1 MDKALEMK
9 TMTED
14 LDDVIIESLDYGNRY
29 MGLGKVAEY
38 IPALAMA
45 DPNQLGMTVLTADGQ
60 YHTGGDWDQQF
71 TLQSVAKVML
81 LVYALKE
88 LGQERVFSRVGVEPS
103 GDSFNSIV
111 KLETKG
117 NHPLNPFINAGAIA
131 TMSLILEYGRTFAQF
146 MSFLEKT
153 LGKEQLEID
162 QGVYCSEVET
172 GDLNRSLAYF
182 MKADKVI
189 KGDVEETLDAYFK
202 MCSVL
207 ANTKDLARFAMMLAN
222 DGVDIF
228 TKEQILDAYN
238 TSLVKT
244 LMVTCGMYDHS
255 GEFAIKVGMP
265 AKSGVGGGIMTLAQS
280 KAGIGVFSPAL
291 DDKGNSLPGIKT
303 LEYMSWSLDLH
314 YFKGSH

>member
-1 MDKALEMK
+1 MEKALEMK
-9 TMTED
+9 TLSED

-29 MGLGKVAEY
+29 MGLGRVADY
-38 IPALAMA
+38 IPALSKA
-45 DPNQLGMTVLTADGQ
+45 DASQLGITVLTCDGQ
-60 YHTGGDWDQQF
+60 YHTGGDWEQLF

-88 LGQERVFSRVGVEPS
+88 LGQERVFSRVGVEPT

-131 TMSLILEYGRTFAQF
+131 IMSLILEHGRTFSDF
-146 MSFLEKT
+146 MSFLGKT
-153 LGKEQLEID
+153 LGREHLEID
-162 QGVYCSEVET
+162 EVVYLSEVET
-172 GDLNRSLAYF
+172 GNLNRSLAFF
-182 MKADKVI
+182 MKANDVI
-189 KGDVEETLDAYFK
+189 KSDVEVTLDAYFK

-207 ANTKDLARFAMMLAN
+207 ANTKDLARFGMILAN
-222 DGVDIF
+222 DGVDLF
-228 TKEQILDAYN
+228 TNEQILDAYN

-244 LMVTCGMYDHS
+244 LMVTCGMYDNS

-265 AKSGVGGGIMTLAQS
+265 AKSGVGGGILTLAQS

-291 DDKGNSLPGIKT
+291 DEKGNSLSGIKA

>member
-1 MDKALEMK
+1 MERALEMK
-9 TMTED
+9 TLTED
-14 LDDVIIESLDYGNRY
+14 LDEVILEALDYGKRY
-29 MGLGKVAEY
+29 LGLGKVADY
-38 IPALAMA
+38 IPALAKA
-45 DPNQLGMTVLTADGQ
+45 DPDKLGITVLTADGV
-60 YHTGGDWDQQF
+60 YHTGGDWEQLF
-71 TLQSVAKVML
+71 TLQSVSKVML

-88 LGQERVFSRVGVEPS
+88 LGQERVFSRVGVEPT

-131 TMSLILEYGRTFAQF
+131 TMSLVLEHGRTFEDF
-146 MSFLEKT
+146 MKFLAKT
-153 LGKEQLEID
+153 LGREHLDID
-162 QGVYCSEVET
+162 EEVLQSEMET
-172 GDLNRSLAYF
+172 GNLNRSLAYF

-189 KGDVEETLDAYFK
+189 KGDVQETLDAYFK

-207 ANTKDLARFAMMLAN
+207 ANTKDLARFGMMLAN

-244 LMVTCGMYDHS
+244 LMVTCGMYDKS

-265 AKSGVGGGIMTLAQS
+265 AKSGVGGGILTLAQS

-291 DDKGNSLPGIKT
+291 DEKGNSLSGIKT
-303 LEYMSWSLDLH
+303 LQYMSWSLDLH